1 MIHVFK
7 GTDLHFTFS
16 KGKVFSGYIFTF
28 IAKFPCQ
35 TTLERHFF
43 FLKAFSNYFIQIH
56 TRILNF
62 RWLN

>member
-43 FLKAFSNYFIQIH
+43 FSKSIFKLFYSNTH
-56 TRILNF
+56 THTKL
-62 RWLN
+62 

>member
-1 MIHVFK
+1 MFLRVQIYI
-7 GTDLHFTFS
+7 LHFRKEKYFLDIS
-16 KGKVFSGYIFTF
+16 SPSLLSFHVKLLWKDI
-28 IAKFPCQ
+28 
-35 TTLERHFF
+35 FF